1 MDFPKC
7 LPEVFPP
14 LLMEEPRRNQLEWGA
29 WSSMDRSGCHRWG
42 CSINKYL
49 NSYRIKLF
57 QSASACAGNGQ
68 ALPTVLHVHQTPFFH
83 FYLYNLCLT
92 SSLLLVWQWRTREQ
106 HPGNGIWGL
115 GRSSGRGKA
124 VVSIFPQSS
133 VRWRT
138 GADTAEGH
146 RGAADH
152 PDAVNKHSS
161 YLLCSFYLL

>member
-92 SSLLLVWQWRTREQ
+92 SSLLLVCCEGHVSNTQGMGSGDWEEAVGGERLLFQYSHRVLSGE
-106 HPGNGIWGL
+106 GL
-115 GRSSGRGKA
+115 GQTLLR
-124 VVSIFPQSS
+124 
-133 VRWRT
+133 
-138 GADTAEGH
+138 DTEEQQIT
-146 RGAADH
+146 
-152 PDAVNKHSS
+152 
-161 YLLCSFYLL
+161 LML